1 MENQKKISEAL
12 EEYEKLKAEIGKV
25 PSSREFSK
33 VFSKR
38 ALAILF
44 PGGFA
49 YSRLQELA
57 GDKPNTFSSEKS
69 DLNEIL
75 IKWGKL
81 ARKTLKQYEKL
92 PVSSDWAFYQL
103 RPSISG
109 IEKSHKIKW
118 SQIPDL
124 FQQHFSEEPEWEDVL
139 SFISSEEQ
147 NIEVKGRLENEECF
161 VYLMKD
167 LRNNS
172 HKIGISVN
180 PQIRERTLQ
189 SEQPRTE
196 LLAVKK
202 YVNRKIALAI
212 EKALHDIYSHK
223 RKRGEWFD
231 LDSEDIK
238 ELCATLDDKIG

>member
-1 MENQKKISEAL
+1 MENQKEIDEAL
-12 EEYEKLKAEIGKV
+12 EKYVNLKEEIGKV

-33 VFSKR
+33 VFSKTV
-38 ALAILF
+38 LASLF
-44 PGGFA
+44 PGGSAF
-49 YSRLQELA
+49 SRIQEMA
-57 GDKPNTFSSEKS
+57 GDKPNQFSSEKS

-75 IKWGKL
+75 ATWGDL
-81 ARKTLKQYEKL
+81 ARKTLQQYEKL
-92 PVSSDWAFYQL
+92 PVSSDWSYYKL

-109 IEKSHKIKW
+109 IKISHNLKW
-118 SQIPDL
+118 SEIPLL
-124 FQQHFSEEPEWEDVL
+124 FHKRFADAPEWSDVL
-139 SFISSEEQ
+139 SQIYLESHESVKLEEVGSEE
-147 NIEVKGRLENEECF
+147 CY

-167 LRNNS
+167 LRNNA

-180 PQIRERTLQ
+180 PLMRERTLQ

-202 YVNRKIALAI
+202 YINRKIALAL

-231 LDSEDIK
+231 LDSEDVA
-238 ELCATLDDKIG
+238 ELCSTLDDRIG